1 MDNENNKI
9 PKYVIEKL
17 ARMIL
22 PEIQKFYESDKG
34 KAFNDLITQQENNE
48 YKQDQLVLDYFYKY

>member
-48 YKQDQLVLDYFYKY
+48 YKQD

>member
-1 MDNENNKI
+1 MDNENDKI
-9 PKYVIEKL
+9 PKYVIEEL

-34 KAFNDLITQQENNE
+34 KAFYNDLIAQQENNE
-48 YKQDQLVLDYFYKY
+48 YKQN

>member
-1 MDNENNKI
+1 MDNENDKI
-9 PKYVIEKL
+9 PKYVIEEL

-34 KAFNDLITQQENNE
+34 KAFYNDLITQQENNE
-48 YKQDQLVLDYFYKY
+48 YKQD